1 MSLELSP
8 LLERFA
14 ERSPLPVLVR
24 GLLERCLNPLQLDA
38 WFERVA
44 EAQYTRQLL
53 FSSLFD
59 LMGQVVLRQQP
70 SVLAAYRAGVDDIGV
85 SVTAVYDKLNG
96 LEPGTSAG
104 LVGYS
109 AAQAGALI
117 EALHVAPPPWLAGR
131 RVKVLD
137 GNTLGG
143 REHRLQETR
152 ASSAA
157 PLPGQALAVLDAR
170 HGLIT
175 ALYPCEDAYTQERA
189 VAMHALLPDVV
200 PGEVWVADRNFCTRG
215 FLEGLAA
222 RGAEALIR
230 EHDRLRFTPHEP
242 MCACGRIVTGRVA
255 EQRGHLGGEDT
266 PEALVVRR
274 IAVSLDTPTRE
285 GEDVLYLIST
295 VPPEV
300 ADAATLAS
308 LYRERWTVEKAFLH
322 LTQELRCE
330 VDTLAH
336 PPAALF
342 AFACAAL
349 TYNVL
354 AVVRAALCAV
364 HGQETVEQLSGYYMA
379 IELGNHAESLDTI
392 LDAED
397 WRPLRSAPLNAFAD
411 WLRQQAAR
419 LHLRRYRKSRRGP
432 KKPPPERR
440 HDPKRPHV
448 AVARILKQRQ
458 QGRSP

>member
-24 GLLERCLNPLQLDA
+24 ALLERCLNPQQLDA
-38 WFERVA
+38 WFARVA
-44 EAQYTRQLL
+44 EAQYTRKLL
-53 FSSLFD
+53 FSTLFD
-59 LMGQVVLRQQP
+59 LMGQVVLRQQR
-70 SVLAAYRAGVDDIGV
+70 SVHAAYRASVADIGV

-96 LEPGTSAG
+96 LEPGISAG
-104 LVGYS
+104 LVEYS

-117 EALHVAPPPWLAGR
+117 EVLEVAPVTLLPGR
-131 RVKVLD
+131 RVKILD
-137 GNTLGG
+137 GNTLAG
-143 REHRLQETR
+143 REHRLRETR

-157 PLPGQALAVLDAR
+157 PLPGQALAVLDAP

-189 VAMHALLPDVV
+189 LAMRAVLPDVA
-200 PGEVWVADRNFCTRG
+200 PGEVWIADRNFCTRG
-215 FLEGLAA
+215 FLEGLAE
-222 RGAEALIR
+222 RGAEAVIR
-230 EHDRLRFTPHEP
+230 EHDQLPFTPHEP
-242 MCACGRIVTGRVA
+242 MHEVGRIETGRVA
-255 EQRGHLGGEDT
+255 EQRGQLGAEGL
-266 PEALVVRR
+266 AVRR
-274 IAVSLDTPTRE
+274 IAVYLDTPTRD
-285 GEDVLYLIST
+285 GEDTLYLITT
-295 VPPEV
+295 VPSEV
-300 ADAATLAS
+300 ADAATLAT

-354 AVVRAALCAV
+354 AVVRAALCAA
-364 HGQETVEQLSGYYMA
+364 HGRETVEQLSGYYMA
-379 IELGNHAESLDTI
+379 IELGNHAESLETI

-397 WRPLRSAPLNAFAD
+397 WAPLRTAALDTFAD

-419 LHLRRYRKSRRGP
+419 MNLRRYRKSRRGP
-432 KKPPPERR
+432 KKPPPERV

-448 AVARILKQRQ
+448 SVARILRQRRQ
-458 QGRSP
+458 SRAP